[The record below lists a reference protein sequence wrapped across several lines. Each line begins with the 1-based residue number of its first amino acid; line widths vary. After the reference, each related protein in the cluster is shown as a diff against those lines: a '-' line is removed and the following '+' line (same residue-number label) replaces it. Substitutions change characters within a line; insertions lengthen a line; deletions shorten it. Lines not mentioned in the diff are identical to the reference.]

1 MKVVCSASC
10 YQLASECLVKVIA
23 SEPSEPPMLL
33 FAKFLGKRYEKSE
46 EPIVSMENLK
56 DVRVV
61 EKCIK
66 EIVAL
71 ISICENEEK
80 EQIL

>member
-1 MKVVCSASC
+1 
-10 YQLASECLVKVIA
+10 
-23 SEPSEPPMLL
+23 MLL

-46 EPIVSMENLK
+46 EPIVSLENLK

>member
-1 MKVVCSASC
+1 
-10 YQLASECLVKVIA
+10 
-23 SEPSEPPMLL
+23 
-33 FAKFLGKRYEKSE
+33 
-46 EPIVSMENLK
+46 MENLK

-71 ISICENEEK
+71 ISIFENEEK

>member
-1 MKVVCSASC
+1 
-10 YQLASECLVKVIA
+10 
-23 SEPSEPPMLL
+23 
-33 FAKFLGKRYEKSE
+33 
-46 EPIVSMENLK
+46 MENLK
-56 DVRVV
+56 DVRIV

-66 EIVAL
+66 EIVVL